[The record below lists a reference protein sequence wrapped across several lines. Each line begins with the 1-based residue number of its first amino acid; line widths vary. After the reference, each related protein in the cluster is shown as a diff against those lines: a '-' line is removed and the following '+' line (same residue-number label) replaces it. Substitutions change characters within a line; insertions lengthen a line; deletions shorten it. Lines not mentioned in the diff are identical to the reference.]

1 MHSEAPG
8 KIVAGY
14 LYLHRDGVAGLEPVS
29 RQNMWTAEAIANASQ
44 WNVVKLWKNG
54 QERISFLTYEDFECS
69 FPALLESVTVNL
81 KNRTAVRRSYRAR
94 ANPPVLHRKELLL
107 PADHPRRDEY
117 SELTL
122 GLERIGLLRETSSIG
137 TRLAW
142 DERMR
147 EAGVRI
153 VGHRIELLIEPLSQ
167 PDVTIQRHLAA
178 IRRYGLSLPIQ
189 SLIRYGL
196 INEET
201 TVFDYGCGYGSDIEG
216 LQAAGISA
224 AGWDPYYAPDQI
236 CAPANVVNLG
246 FVLNVIETPAE
257 RQDVLRSAFALAQRC
272 LAVAVITSSRAQT
285 ETCRP
290 YGDGHVTRLGTFQKF
305 YRPGELK
312 EFIEATLGREAFQ
325 AGPGLFFIFA
335 DSLSEQSYLLSRQTR
350 RSAPSVSAAARRKA
364 AREAAFEALRPDL
377 EAIVAVATDL
387 RRWPAV
393 VELPKEILE
402 RLEAANTSAAKAISL
417 ASSLSDPEFL
427 DDVAEQR
434 QEDIAVYLA
443 LNQFNRRRNY
453 RDLPEPLKRDVRAL
467 FQNFTTAQATARD
480 LLFSLADSELL
491 CAAAKATASEGLGYL
506 DEKMNYW
513 VSTELTPR
521 LPAVLRCFA
530 GCAEKYAGG
539 FDEMQLVKL
548 HLRTG
553 KLTGFRYADFE
564 LSPLPR
570 LEVRTK
576 VDLGRQRISDFDH
589 HGEDQRLL
597 LKSRF
602 MAPDQAGFDR
612 QKRFDAQA
620 SAVGLDRLGTR
631 ATGAEIAL
639 VAKAADLILSGWSWA
654 PTGPRADAG

>member
-1 MHSEAPG
+1 MHAEDLG
-8 KIVAGY
+8 KLIAGNR
-14 LYLHRDGVAGLEPVS
+14 YLHRDAVSGLDQALRAEV
-29 RQNMWTAEAIANASQ
+29 WEAEAIANASH
-44 WNVVKLWKNG
+44 WNVVKLNTIGLK
-54 QERISFLTYEDFECS
+54 RISLLTYEDFERP
-69 FPALLESVTVNL
+69 FPALLESITVNL
-81 KNRTAVRRSYRAR
+81 ENRTTVRRSYRAR
-94 ANPPVLHRKELLL
+94 VNPPVLHRKELLL
-107 PADHPRRDEY
+107 PADHPRREEY

-142 DERMR
+142 EERMR
-147 EAGVRI
+147 EAGVKI
-153 VGHRIELLIEPLSQ
+153 VGHSIERLGEPVSQ

-178 IRRYGLSLPIQ
+178 IRRDGLSSPVQ

-196 INEET
+196 INEKT
-201 TVFDYGCGYGSDIEG
+201 TVFDYGCGFGSDIEG

-224 AGWDPYYAPDQI
+224 AGWDPYYAPDQPRE
-236 CAPANVVNLG
+236 PAHVVNLG

-272 LAVAVITSSRAQT
+272 LAVAVITSSRART

-305 YRPGELK
+305 YRPVELK
-312 EFIEATLGREAFQ
+312 EFVEATLGREAFP
-325 AGPGLFFIFA
+325 AGPGIFFIFA
-335 DSLSEQSYLLSRQTR
+335 DPLSEQSYLLSRQTR
-350 RSAPSVSAAARRKA
+350 RSAPSVSAVARRKE

-387 RRWPAV
+387 GRWPAA
-393 VELPKEILE
+393 VELPKEILDG
-402 RLEAANTSAAKAISL
+402 LEAAKTSVAKAISL
-417 ASSLSDPEFL
+417 ASSLSDPEVL
-427 DDVAEQR
+427 DEVAEQR

-443 LNQFNRRRNY
+443 LNQINRRKNY
-453 RDLPEPLKRDVRAL
+453 RDLPERLQRDVRAL
-467 FQNFTTAQATARD
+467 FRNFTTAQATARD
-480 LLFSLADSELL
+480 LLFSLADSERL
-491 CAAAKATASEGLGYL
+491 CAAAEATASEGLGYL
-506 DEKMNYW
+506 DEEKNYW
-513 VSTELTPR
+513 VSAELTPR

-576 VDLGRQRISDFDH
+576 VDLRRQRISDFDH

-602 MAPDQAGFDR
+602 MATDQAGFER

-620 SAVGLDRLGTR
+620 IEIGLDGLGIR

-639 VAKAADLILSGWSWA
+639 AAETAGLILSGWSWA
-654 PTGPRADAG
+654 PVTFR

>member
-1 MHSEAPG
+1 MHAEDPG
-8 KIVAGY
+8 KLIAGNR
-14 LYLHRDGVAGLEPVS
+14 YLHRDAVARLEQAVRS
-29 RQNMWTAEAIANASQ
+29 EVWEAEAIANASH
-44 WNVVKLWKNG
+44 WNVVKLNTIGLK
-54 QERISFLTYEDFECS
+54 RISLLTYEDFERP
-69 FPALLESVTVNL
+69 FPALLESITVNL
-81 KNRTAVRRSYRAR
+81 ENRTAVRRSYRAR
-94 ANPPVLHRKELLL
+94 VNPPVLHRKELLL

-147 EAGVRI
+147 EAGVKI
-153 VGHRIELLIEPLSQ
+153 VGHTIELLGEPVSQ

-178 IRRYGLSLPIQ
+178 IRRDGLSSPVQ

-201 TVFDYGCGYGSDIEG
+201 TVFDYGCGFGSDIEG

-224 AGWDPYYAPDQI
+224 AGWDPYYAPDQP
-236 CAPANVVNLG
+236 CEPAHVVNLG
-246 FVLNVIETPAE
+246 FVLNVIETAAE

-272 LAVAVITSSRAQT
+272 LAVAVITSSRART
-285 ETCRP
+285 ETSRP
-290 YGDGHVTRLGTFQKF
+290 YGDGHVTRRGTFQKF
-305 YRPGELK
+305 YRPVELK
-312 EFIEATLGREAFQ
+312 ELIESTLGREAFP

-335 DSLSEQSYLLSRQTR
+335 DPLSEQSYLLSRQTR

-387 RRWPAV
+387 GRWPAV
-393 VELPKEILE
+393 VELPKEILN

-417 ASSLSDPEFL
+417 ASSLSDPEVL
-427 DDVAEQR
+427 DEVAEQR

-443 LNQFNRRRNY
+443 LNQFNRRQNY
-453 RDLPEPLKRDVRAL
+453 RDLPEPLQRDVRAL

-480 LLFSLADSELL
+480 LLFSLADSERL

-506 DEKMNYW
+506 DEGMNYW
-513 VSTELTPR
+513 VSTELTSR

-539 FDEMQLVKL
+539 FDEMQLLKV
-548 HLRTG
+548 HLRTR
-553 KLTGFRYADFE
+553 KLTCFRYEDYE

-602 MAPDQAGFDR
+602 MAPDQAGFER

-620 SAVGLDRLGTR
+620 IEAGLDLLGTR
-631 ATGAEIAL
+631 STGAEIAL
-639 VAKAADLILSGWSWA
+639 AAKHAGFILSGWSWT
-654 PTGPRADAG
+654 PIKFQ